1 MLDLGNIV
9 AHLVGDSSKLEVAV
23 RKGKGLLRGYE
34 RAADSSLGKSSRAFS
49 SLGRS
54 VTKGAKTAA
63 SAARTFKTAMVKFD
77 TTAHSMARTVGRS
90 FDKVS
95 AEASALQGRL
105 LGLQGTVL
113 LLAGGYGV
121 TRLAS
126 GFLDTAT
133 SFEQMRLKL
142 DALTKGKGLE
152 TLEAINAWALRMPVN
167 TQKAVN
173 TFVMMKAMGL
183 DPTIQSMQTL
193 VDVSVLFGE
202 DAMPRVARSL
212 GQMKT
217 LGKLSAE
224 ELNQLSEAGIN
235 ARKYLTEAFGM
246 SVEEIQKAGISIDR
260 VIKAIMRGLDKDFG
274 GAAERAM
281 NNWQGLTAAFQSYVT
296 EIQREVMSA
305 GVFRALKDELSS
317 INTELSNWLENNREL
332 IRQKVPEYVKN
343 VREQIKDTWNFIKAN
358 ESMLEYGLVGL
369 ALLGRK
375 GLLVG
380 AAIGKFNDY
389 LKSTIGQRGTE
400 FEALSK
406 KVQEA
411 KRHLADLRM
420 ELSSLNEE
428 ESPEALSDDPA
439 RRAQIIKDIEL
450 WTARLNTA
458 QAALEGFK
466 TQVKAVKDL
475 TALQSAMMEESDYIT
490 KGLSPGPTTSQG
502 KNGEEKKKKKPTPLE
517 DWWPAYMNQKKQEY
531 QTLHDQLYAFHEVE
545 LAEKQKHME
554 EMSQI
559 DLQALEQNEQHLQT
573 MLDNA
578 HKFYGNLEDANRQ
591 YNNTVTS
598 MDKKMADK
606 KKELSKDAYNNAV
619 YFLNQMGKHSKFAFK
634 MSKAIAIADATIK
647 GIQATIDA
655 WEWGMRLGG
664 PWLAVAFAAASAA
677 KTAADID
684 KIRSIDVGSST
695 GVSSSGA
702 GMPTAAGGGYA
713 AEGETFDEG
722 EKRGNLIITVHGDF
736 IGDEAYIEKM
746 AEKISEAVENR
757 NVTLI
762 ASHAVTAEEVQ

>member
-9 AHLVGDSSKLEVAV
+9 AHLVGDSSKLEVA
-23 RKGKGLLRGYE
+23 LRGYE

-90 FDKVS
+90 FGKVS

-152 TLEAINAWALRMPVN
+152 TLEALNAWALRMPVN

-183 DPTIQSMQTL
+183 DPNIKSMQTL

-202 DAMPRVARSL
+202 EAMPRVARAL

-224 ELNQLSEAGIN
+224 ELNQLSEVGID

-246 SVEEIQKAGISIDR
+246 TVEEIQKAGISIDR

-281 NNWQGLTAAFQSYVT
+281 NNWQGLTATFQSYVT

-400 FEALSK
+400 FEALG
-406 KVQEA
+406 EA

-420 ELSSLNEE
+420 ELSDLDDEM
-428 ESPEALSDDPA
+428 SPEALSDDPA
-439 RRAQIIKDIEL
+439 RRVQIIKDIEL

-466 TQVKAVKDL
+466 TQAKAIKDL

-490 KGLSPGPTTSQG
+490 KGLSPGSTMGQEEG
-502 KNGEEKKKKKPTPLE
+502 KEKKKKKPTPLE

-531 QTLHDQLYAFHEVE
+531 QTLRDQLYAFHEVE

-695 GVSSSGA
+695 GVNSSGA
-702 GMPTAAGGGYA
+702 GMPAASGGGYA

-757 NVTLI
+757 NVTLV